1 MNQWF
6 CIVSHNIDEETN
18 VKMVCGDFIEACATQ
33 LSMLVG
39 APVEICK
46 PMLKEEDILTIK
58 KNLETQ
64 GRDRISNDEEEVYI
78 FWIPG
83 REVMCNKKPEK
94 TDQEKKEDTF
104 KCLQCGEKIVAD
116 VTNIPYGTMYTTI
129 CSKCG
134 FVIPRKNFVK

>member
-6 CIVSHNIDEETN
+6 CIVSHNIDEETD

-46 PMLKEEDILTIK
+46 AMLKKEDILTIK

-83 REVMCNKKPEK
+83 RDVM
-94 TDQEKKEDTF
+94 
-104 KCLQCGEKIVAD
+104 
-116 VTNIPYGTMYTTI
+116 
-129 CSKCG
+129 
-134 FVIPRKNFVK
+134 R